1 MLTTYHNGTN
11 ELVLWIFNL
20 LTQADSYADEALNN
34 TSVIILRCQYQN
46 NHFRHRSYLRIKRP
60 TMDLA
65 RNLSNIVLLL
75 NTLNNMMKLIV
86 YDAVFTK
93 TVVPKMSV
101 WPNYPYYSDSFT
113 FHEKLIFLGLPV
125 TKYNVSDVCVTCG

>member
-1 MLTTYHNGTN
+1 MLTTYHNGTY

-34 TSVIILRCQYQN
+34 TSVTILRCQYQN
-46 NHFRHRSYLRIKRP
+46 GHLRHRSYLRIRRP

-65 RNLSNIVLLL
+65 RNLSDIVSMLL
-75 NTLNNMMKLIV
+75 NTLNNMMNLIV

-101 WPNYPYYSDSFT
+101 WPNYPYDSDSF
-113 FHEKLIFLGLPV
+113 I
-125 TKYNVSDVCVTCG
+125 YIS